1 MTIAI
6 LVPFCIDSIVFSE
19 NITSVITP
27 LYSSSAR
34 SKRVPSGTTV
44 HGYFFIYRKM
54 SAREDSPGAAASD
67 PPKFREAQPSDSEDS
82 DSDSHSSESPES
94 SSEPED
100 EGQPAKQRGMIG
112 PVIPPELKN
121 MSTGVCSFS

>member
-1 MTIAI
+1 M
-6 LVPFCIDSIVFSE
+6 
-19 NITSVITP
+19 SV
-27 LYSSSAR
+27 
-34 SKRVPSGTTV
+34 
-44 HGYFFIYRKM
+44 
-54 SAREDSPGAAASD
+54 REDSPGAAASN

-100 EGQPAKQRGMIG
+100 ESHPGKQRGLIG

-121 MSTGVCSFS
+121 MSTDDKEKTEPSECEDNYGPALPPSFTAGTYPLGAVDLPQLEEEFLG

>member
-1 MTIAI
+1 M
-6 LVPFCIDSIVFSE
+6 
-19 NITSVITP
+19 SV
-27 LYSSSAR
+27 
-34 SKRVPSGTTV
+34 
-44 HGYFFIYRKM
+44 
-54 SAREDSPGAAASD
+54 REDSPGAAASD

-100 EGQPAKQRGMIG
+100 EGQRAKQRGMIG

-121 MSTGVCSFS
+121 MSTDDKEKTAPSECEDNYGPALPPSFTAGRYPLGAVNLPELEVEFLGLVWAKNTRN